1 MDTRA
6 MTGTDRGNG
15 LAGFRRDSRG
25 RVPFAM
31 VAVLLLVSAVAVV
44 GYLETR
50 GPGET
55 DTDPALAMDR
65 TESAVQTALRDAT
78 ASAAQQAASEPLTA
92 PANTSYGH
100 ALNRDR
106 PFVSYLEALVYLEAQ
121 ERLADT
127 GQRVDNVRTTVSLP
141 PVGDNESFEQAL
153 DRVDIAETEPG
164 LLEVELKSIEL
175 VATRGGE
182 WVASRNETVTLSVP
196 TPVLQQHDRT
206 EAFQERLNAGVTSD
220 GSFSQR
226 FNARTYALGWV
237 RGYAQY
243 GGLPVTEVIANRHV
257 VPSANSALYRTQQ
270 DVFGAADPNLNSAVR
285 RGWFCMVA
293 KDAEGLYNG
302 YNGGG
307 TDIANDIC
315 EASEWVLGQKHNG
328 ALPEAPDTVELL
340 GEATGMN
347 QKQTIGVNETAYS
360 PLRTLIA
367 GSDEHSIAG
376 AIERAFTIEADIEA
390 ELTATGPEF
399 DHTQPH
405 PDAEPTGTERSHSGL
420 SVDSGTVVPGN
431 PAANGTYHEFTDL
444 NVGIE
449 VTEKRVWE
457 WTENGSTE
465 TETTEKTGTVDVT
478 GTVRLV
484 EGETAPD
491 LHSDRYNRNLG
502 VEYSYRRGP
511 ASTDEQRTVP
521 TGFRNYAD
529 SERRLTE
536 AVLGGTDLAALEG
549 WLADRWGNV
558 TEESQVDLPG
568 TREVVLELDA
578 DEEATLVSTAIDDIS
593 QLQETVER
601 INHTF
606 QRTELIRGEDE
617 TGPVGTLAAAVAEQ
631 QELYLDREQ
640 AYESVGQQVVYEVR
654 EAYFEQLIQDL
665 ERLDGAHGAVMGE
678 LDSHL
683 DGIDSGLDD
692 ALSFLQQ
699 GVKGVTGGEGGSPSL
714 DSPELTPNITYE
726 VSGSPTYLAGEV
738 VTSEEVPAVEQGGN
752 FSPLAARNRNYLKL
766 PYDTVI
772 NGILNTVLD
781 VLNLGGD
788 SDAELTLRTAGEA
801 LRAGTLA
808 EDAAAADG
816 SYASGEELG
825 ALTDSLETAV
835 DDGIDEFT
843 DQMGIE
849 IVREVYGAEP
859 DAPLLQPPYS
869 NETHAAVAEAV
880 AEAATNTTNTYSTAE
895 AAIAVGGGNA
905 TEPLAGKVGAALD
918 DGGIERPPYAE
929 SLSSNEWRAVVASAV
944 RPAVDRAAA
953 NATATLDDT
962 SLVESLDNQT
972 REALANV
979 SSDILKERLD
989 ASIDNG
995 TFDLSEYESWV
1006 GNGSDIDTPVRVPA
1020 GLPILPV
1027 PTMWVAT
1034 VNLWDIDAH
1043 GQYAR
1048 FEVAANMS
1056 APGRATSTTY
1066 VRENTTVETEIAG
1079 ESRRLGR
1086 VKPIEFDGR
1095 SLLVVVV
1102 PPGGIGVGD
1111 RDDEDPECT
1120 ETYPTVGGFEQTER
1134 HCRPVP

>member
-1 MDTRA
+1 
-6 MTGTDRGNG
+6 MTGTDSGHGPAG
-15 LAGFRRDSRG
+15 LRRDGRG
-25 RVPFAM
+25 RVPFAI
-31 VAVLLLVSAVAVV
+31 VAVLLLVSAVGIV

-78 ASAAQQAASEPLTA
+78 ASAAQQAAAEPLTV
-92 PANTSYGH
+92 PANTSYGS
-100 ALNRDR
+100 ALDEDR
-106 PFVSYLEALVYLEAQ
+106 PFVSYLEALVYTEAR
-121 ERLADT
+121 ERFADT
-127 GQRVDNVRTTVSLP
+127 GQRVGDIRTTVSLP
-141 PVGDNESFEQAL
+141 PVTDNESFERAL
-153 DRVDIAETEPG
+153 DRVDISETEPG
-164 LLEVELKSIEL
+164 LLELELDGIEL
-175 VATRGGE
+175 VATRDGE
-182 WVASRNETVTLSVP
+182 RVASQNETVTLSVP
-196 TPVLQQHDRT
+196 TPVLQQHERT
-206 EAFQERLNAGVTSD
+206 QAFQGRLDAGVTSG

-226 FNARTYALGWV
+226 FNARTYVLGWV

-257 VPSANSALYRTQQ
+257 VPSVNSALYRTQQ
-270 DVFGAADPNLNSAVR
+270 DVFGAADPNLDSAVR
-285 RGWFCMVA
+285 RGWFCMAA

-302 YNGGG
+302 YSGGE
-307 TDIANDIC
+307 TDVATDIC
-315 EASEWVLGQKHNG
+315 EASEWVLGQKHSG
-328 ALPEAPDTVELL
+328 ALPEAPETVELL

-347 QKQTIGVNETAYS
+347 QEQTIGVNETAYA

-376 AIERAFTIEADIEA
+376 AIERAFTIETGIEA
-390 ELTATGPEF
+390 ELTATDPEF
-399 DHTQPH
+399 DHTPPH
-405 PDAEPTGTERSHSGL
+405 PDAEPAGTERSHIGV
-420 SVDSGTVVPGN
+420 SVDSGTATPGT

-449 VTEKRVWE
+449 VTEEQSWE
-457 WTENGSTE
+457 WTANGSTE
-465 TETTEKTGTVDVT
+465 TGTTVSTGTIDVT

-484 EGETAPD
+484 ESETAPD
-491 LHSDRYNRNLG
+491 LHSDEYNGNLS
-502 VEYSYRRGP
+502 VEHEYEPGP
-511 ASTDEQRTVP
+511 ASATEQTVP

-529 SERRLTE
+529 SESRVTE

-558 TEESQVDLPG
+558 TAGSQLDLSG
-568 TREVVLELDA
+568 TRDVVLELDA
-578 DEEATLVSTAIDDIS
+578 GEEATLVSTVVDDIS
-593 QLQETVER
+593 QLQETVEQL
-601 INHTF
+601 NHTF
-606 QRTELIRGEDE
+606 QRTELVRGEDE
-617 TGPVGTLAAAVAEQ
+617 TGPVGELAAAVAEQ
-631 QELYLDREQ
+631 QESHLDREQ

-654 EAYFEQLIQDL
+654 EAYFEQLIEDL
-665 ERLDGAHGAVMGE
+665 ERLDEAHGAVMGE

-683 DGIDSGLDD
+683 DGIDSSLDD
-692 ALSFLQQ
+692 VLSFLQQ
-699 GVKGVTGGEGGSPSL
+699 GVEGVTGGGGDSPSL
-714 DSPELTPNITYE
+714 DSPELTPEITYE

-738 VTSEEVPAVEQGGN
+738 VTSEEVPAVQQGGN
-752 FSPLAARNRNYLKL
+752 FSPLAAKNRNFLKL

-772 NGILNTVLD
+772 NGILNSVLD
-781 VLNLGGD
+781 TLNLGGD

-808 EDAAAADG
+808 EEAAAADG
-816 SYASGEELG
+816 SYASNGELG
-825 ALTDSLETAV
+825 LLTDSLETAV
-835 DDGIDEFT
+835 DDGLDEFA
-843 DQMGIE
+843 DEMGIE
-849 IVREVYGAEP
+849 VVREVYGVEP
-859 DAPLLQPPYS
+859 DAPFLQPPYS
-869 NETHAAVAEAV
+869 NETHAAAAETVRAAV
-880 AEAATNTTNTYSTAE
+880 TNTTSTYSTAE
-895 AAIAVGGGNA
+895 AAIAVGGGNV
-905 TEPLAGKVGAALD
+905 TGPLAAGIGAALD
-918 DGGIERPPYAE
+918 DEAIGRPSYAE
-929 SLSSNEWRAVVASAV
+929 SLSSDEWRAVVASAV
-944 RPAVDRAAA
+944 RPALDRAAA

-962 SLVESLDNQT
+962 SLVEDLDNET
-972 REALANV
+972 RAALANV
-979 SSDILKERLD
+979 SSDIVRDRLD
-989 ASIDNG
+989 ASVDNG

-1034 VNLWDIDAH
+1034 MNLWDIDAD

-1086 VKPIEFDGR
+1086 VEPIEFDGR

-1111 RDDEDPECT
+1111 RDDEEPECT
-1120 ETYPTVGGFEQTER
+1120 ETYPAVGVFEQTER
-1134 HCRPVP
+1134 HCGPAP

>member
-1 MDTRA
+1 
-6 MTGTDRGNG
+6 MTGTDRENRSV
-15 LAGFRRDSRG
+15 AFRRDSRG
-25 RVPFAM
+25 RVPFAI

-78 ASAAQQAASEPLTA
+78 ASAAQQAAAEPLTLL
-92 PANTSYGH
+92 ANTSYGN
-100 ALNRDR
+100 ALDGDR
-106 PFVSYLEALVYLEAQ
+106 PFVSYLEALVYLETR
-121 ERLADT
+121 ERFADT
-127 GQRVDNVRTTVSLP
+127 GQRVDDVRTAVSLP
-141 PVGDNESFEQAL
+141 PVTDNESFERAL
-153 DRVDIAETEPG
+153 DMVDITETEPG
-164 LLEVELKSIEL
+164 LLELELDGIEL

-182 WVASRNETVTLSVP
+182 RVASRNETVRLSVP
-196 TPVLQQHDRT
+196 SPVLRQHDRT
-206 EAFQERLNAGVTSD
+206 QAFQERLDAGITSG
-220 GSFSQR
+220 GSLSQR
-226 FNARTYALGWV
+226 FNARTYVLGWV

-243 GGLPVTEVIANRHV
+243 SGLPVTEVIANRHV
-257 VPSANSALYRTQQ
+257 VPSVNSALYRTQQ
-270 DVFGAADPNLNSAVR
+270 DVFGAADPNLDNAVR
-285 RGWFCMVA
+285 RGWFCMAA

-302 YNGGG
+302 YSGAGA
-307 TDIANDIC
+307 DVASDIC
-315 EASEWVLGQKHNG
+315 EASEWVLGQRYSG
-328 ALPEAPDTVELL
+328 ALPETPDTVELL
-340 GEATGMN
+340 GEAPGMD
-347 QKQTIGVNETAYS
+347 QEQTIGVNETAYS

-367 GSDEHSIAG
+367 GSEEHSIAG
-376 AIERAFTIEADIEA
+376 AIERALTIETDIEA

-399 DHTQPH
+399 DHTPPH
-405 PDAEPTGTERSHSGL
+405 PGAEPTGTERRHGGI
-420 SVDSGTVVPGN
+420 SVDSGTVTPGN
-431 PAANGTYHEFTDL
+431 PAANGTYHRFTDL
-444 NVGIE
+444 DIGVA
-449 VTEKRVWE
+449 VTEEQTWE
-457 WTENGSTE
+457 WTEDGSTR
-465 TETTEKTGTVDVT
+465 TETTEATGTVDVT

-491 LHSDRYNRNLG
+491 LHSDRYNRNLS
-502 VEYSYRRGP
+502 VESSYRQGP
-511 ASTDEQRTVP
+511 GSTDEPRTVP
-521 TGFRNYAD
+521 TGFENYAG
-529 SERRLTE
+529 SERRITE
-536 AVLGGTDLAALEG
+536 AVLGGTDLVALEG
-549 WLADRWGNV
+549 WLANRWGNV
-558 TEESQVDLPG
+558 TEPGQVDLSG
-568 TREVVLELDA
+568 TRDVVLELDA
-578 DEEATLVSTAIDDIS
+578 GEEATLVSTVIEDIS
-593 QLQETVER
+593 RLQQTVER

-617 TGPVGTLAAAVAEQ
+617 TGPVGELTAAVVEQ
-631 QELYLDREQ
+631 QGAYLDREQ

-654 EAYFEQLIQDL
+654 EAYFEQLIEDL
-665 ERLDGAHGAVMGE
+665 ERLDEAHGAVMGE

-683 DGIDSGLDD
+683 DGIDSSLDD

-699 GVKGVTGGEGGSPSL
+699 GVEGVTGDEGGSPSL
-714 DSPELTPNITYE
+714 DAPELTPEITYE

-752 FSPLAARNRNYLKL
+752 FSPLAAKNRNYLKL

-772 NGILNTVLD
+772 NGVLNTVLD
-781 VLNLGGD
+781 ALNLGGD
-788 SDAELTLRTAGEA
+788 SDAKLTLRTAGEA

-816 SYASGEELG
+816 SYAGGEELG
-825 ALTDSLETAV
+825 VLTDSLETAV
-835 DDGIDEFT
+835 DDGLDEFT
-843 DQMGIE
+843 EQMGIE
-849 IVREVYGAEP
+849 IVREGYGAEP
-859 DAPLLQPPYS
+859 DTLFAWPPYL

-880 AEAATNTTNTYSTAE
+880 AEAATNTTSTYSTAE

-905 TEPLAGKVGAALD
+905 TESLVAEVSAALD
-918 DGGIERPPYAE
+918 DGEIERPPYAE
-929 SLSSNEWRAVVASAV
+929 SLSSSEWRAVVASAV
-944 RPAVDRAAA
+944 RPALDRAAA
-953 NATATLDDT
+953 NATATLEDT
-962 SLVESLDNQT
+962 SLVESLDNET

-979 SSDILKERLD
+979 SSDIVRDRLD
-989 ASIDNG
+989 AYIDNG
-995 TFDLSEYESWV
+995 AFDLSEYENWV

-1020 GLPILPV
+1020 GLPVLPV

-1034 VNLWDIDAH
+1034 MNIWDIDAD

-1086 VKPIEFDGR
+1086 VEPIDFDGR

-1120 ETYPTVGGFEQTER
+1120 ETYPAVGGFEQTER
-1134 HCRPVP
+1134 HCRSGS